1 MNNIENEV
9 SKATL
14 RNWERS
20 WTNVANKLENR
31 ANKRLS
37 KKQIKP
43 LEYFQN
49 NQILDLSNK
58 YKNDW
63 YSNIEILYSFV
74 LNLTKNLKN
83 SFLQEELN
91 SWKVIKDRII
101 SEIINFPID
110 ENIEEDILWWIYQ
123 YLLLEWE
130 KNKKGSYYTP
140 KNIIQSQIKDY
151 FIDWQKVLDLC
162 CWSWNYLINI
172 PSTNPLHIYGA
183 DKDPIAVKLAR
194 INLMLK
200 YKNIDF
206 SPNIFCFDTL
216 TTKHFEENF
225 FDLIISNPPY
235 WAKIESDYKSDIVK
249 SWESFSF
256 FIEKWISLLKNN
268 WILSYILPESLLNV
282 WKHKDIRKFLLN
294 YSILDIQELG
304 RIFNGVFSPIIRI
317 DIQKKPYSWFSE
329 TSKIKQEEFLQNKN
343 YVFLMNQNN
352 EIDSII
358 DKLYSHTSLFL
369 DNKNSNWALWIMT
382 WNNKEFLVERQ
393 EDWTVPIYSGKEVK
407 PFSLAK
413 TEKFLKFQPSL
424 FQQIA
429 TIEIYKTKPK
439 LIYKFIS
446 NKLVFAL
453 DNEWVF
459 SLNSANI
466 VIPKIDY
473 PIKVILALF
482 NSELYQIV
490 FQNKF
495 KSIKVLKQHIQ
506 QLPLPILENKHI
518 KEIEKMVDKILQDW
532 NLEEKEKLDNYIF
545 NILIS

>member
-1 MNNIENEV
+1 MHSWEV
-9 SKATL
+9 K
-14 RNWERS
+14 
-20 WTNVANKLENR
+20 
-31 ANKRLS
+31 
-37 KKQIKP
+37 
-43 LEYFQN
+43 
-49 NQILDLSNK
+49 
-58 YKNDW
+58 
-63 YSNIEILYSFV
+63 
-74 LNLTKNLKN
+74 
-83 SFLQEELN
+83 
-91 SWKVIKDRII
+91 KDRII
-101 SEIINFPID
+101 SEIVDFPID
-110 ENIEEDILWWIYQ
+110 ENNEEDILWWIYQ

-140 KNIIQSQIKDY
+140 KNIIHNQIKDF

-172 PSTNPLHIYGA
+172 PSTDPLHIYGA

-200 YKNIDF
+200 YKTIDF
-206 SPNIFCFDTL
+206 KPNIFCFDTL

-235 WAKIESDYKSDIVK
+235 WAKIESDYKSNIVT

-256 FIEKWISLLKNN
+256 FIEKWISLLKDN
-268 WILSYILPESLLNV
+268 WVLSYILPESLLNV
-282 WKHKDIRKFLLN
+282 QKHKDIRKFLLN

-304 RIFNGVFSPIIRI
+304 RIFNWVFSPIIRI
-317 DIQKKPYSWFSE
+317 DIQKKPYSWFSG
-329 TSKIKQEEFLQNKN
+329 TSKIKQEDFLQKKN
-343 YVFLMNQNN
+343 YVFLLNQNN
-352 EIDSII
+352 EIDRII
-358 DKLYSHTSLFL
+358 DKLYSHKSLFL
-369 DNKNSNWALWIMT
+369 DNKNSDWALWIMT
-382 WNNKEFLVERQ
+382 WNNKHFLVEKEQ
-393 EDWTVPIYSGKEVK
+393 DWTVPIYSWKEVK
-407 PFSLAK
+407 PFSLIK
-413 TEKFLKFQPSL
+413 TERFLKFQPSL

-429 TIEIYKTKPK
+429 PIEIYKTKPK